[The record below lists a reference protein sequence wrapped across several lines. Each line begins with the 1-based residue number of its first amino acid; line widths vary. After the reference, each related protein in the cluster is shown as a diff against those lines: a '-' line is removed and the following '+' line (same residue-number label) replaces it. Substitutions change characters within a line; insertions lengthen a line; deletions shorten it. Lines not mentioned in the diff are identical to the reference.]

1 MFLTYGCRFS
11 KRVLYLPALNEV
23 CKMTFGRVPMFAA
36 IMAAV
41 LFIAATLHHSRESL
55 KVPEAIKSWAF
66 QKSVIFR
73 TAIGHN
79 FTVL

>member
-1 MFLTYGCRFS
+1 
-11 KRVLYLPALNEV
+11 
-23 CKMTFGRVPMFAA
+23 MFAA

-73 TAIGHN
+73 PAISHN

>member
-1 MFLTYGCRFS
+1 M
-11 KRVLYLPALNEV
+11 PALNEAY
-23 CKMTFGRVPMFAA
+23 KMTFGRVPMFAA